1 MYPTVI
7 ITLPSIRPTTV
18 IRLSLRH
25 ITARKGYVASR
36 RARETAM
43 QIKKLTLL
51 LLGTPYFLG
60 NAQDLTDLF
69 S

>member
-43 QIKKLTLL
+43 QIKKKLQ
-51 LLGTPYFLG
+51 LGTLYFLG
-60 NAQDLTDLF
+60 NAQDLSDLF